1 MNDFDFLAG
10 TWDVTNRRLADF
22 LNADSGWEEFPAVS
36 RATRHFDGAASFDE
50 IEFPT
55 KGSAGM
61 TLRLYD
67 PEREQWTLNWA
78 SRRTGTLFPPVTG
91 RFDAVTGTGVFEGED
106 TYDGTAVRVR
116 FVWSR
121 TRSGAGTGVNA
132 GVEVDADADSPRW
145 EQFFSADGGATWVRN
160 WTMDFSRRS
169 ADGSAA

>member
-1 MNDFDFLAG
+1 MNDFDFFAG
-10 TWDVTNRRLADF
+10 TWDVTNRWLADF
-22 LNADSGWEEFPAVS
+22 LDADSGWEEFPAVS

-55 KGSAGM
+55 KGFAGM

-91 RFDAVTGTGVFEGED
+91 RFDATTGTGVFEGED
-106 TYDGTAVRVR
+106 TYEGKAVRVR

-121 TRSGAGTGVNA
+121 TGAGT
-132 GVEVDADADSPRW
+132 DSPRW
-145 EQFFSADGGATWVRN
+145 EQFFSADGGAGWVHN
-160 WTMDFSRRS
+160 WTMDFSRR
-169 ADGSAA
+169 AVEGAAG